1 MKLLIRLAL
10 LPNYNKKIPGSFA
23 FVRRAVTK
31 AIWNYFTSSIDLRSA
46 EGSSAADLKLRGSP
60 RV

>member
-10 LPNYNKKIPGSFA
+10 LPNYNKKIPGSSA
-23 FVRRAVTK
+23 FVRRTVTEEV
-31 AIWNYFTSSIDLRSA
+31 WNYFMEYRCADSA